1 MKGFLELYRY
11 KRLLNRAYVDDNPAL
26 RWCPGPDC
34 DLAIECHV
42 PIKSLDAIVPS
53 VKCDCG
59 HAFCFGCGLTDHQPC
74 ICPLVKKWLQKCK
87 DDSETANWISA
98 NTKECPKCMATIEKN
113 GGCNVGTVV
122 YMLRESKLR
131 CVQLFTAHDVQ
142 EVQVRGQSTNFFIYR
157 SILRDCGVL

>member
-1 MKGFLELYRY
+1 MRVHPRNHYYTDVRDLALHRY

-34 DLAIECHV
+34 QLAIECHV
-42 PIKSLDAIVPS
+42 PVKSLDAIVPS

-59 HAFCFGCGLTDHQPC
+59 HAFCFGCGLTEHQPC

-98 NTKECPKCMATIEKN
+98 NTKECPKCQSTIEKN
-113 GGCNVGTVV
+113 GGCNVRVS
-122 YMLRESKLR
+122 LSSASCKLEIDEM
-131 CVQLFTAHDVQ
+131 H
-142 EVQVRGQSTNFFIYR
+142 ST
-157 SILRDCGVL
+157 